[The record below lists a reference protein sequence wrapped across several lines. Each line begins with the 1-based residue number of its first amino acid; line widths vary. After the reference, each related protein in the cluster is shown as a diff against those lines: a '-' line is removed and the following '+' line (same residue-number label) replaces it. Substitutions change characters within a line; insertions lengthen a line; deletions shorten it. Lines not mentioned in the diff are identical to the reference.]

1 MFGINKNTNFA
12 KLLLP
17 GLEQSWQWQGQR
29 VTYSTM
35 GEGAPLLFL
44 HGINAAAWGI
54 DFRQNIEP
62 IAQQYK
68 VFVPDLP
75 GFGRSERRKMA
86 YNAEMYISFITDF
99 ARFITESEG
108 EAPAIIVNSLTAA
121 HLIAAATRTPEY
133 FGAIILVCPTGL
145 EKLDFP
151 PTQTS
156 KRLFKLFSGP
166 VGTGLFWLLT
176 GRRSTRIFLGRD
188 AYFAKE
194 SIDTEIVESY
204 HRSARQPNAKYA
216 PFSFITF
223 NFNHS
228 VKEEWPNL
236 TQPALIVWGRE
247 AIITPLANADAFL
260 ELCPETEL
268 VVIEQARLSVQDE
281 RPEEFNRLALKWLA
295 SHSFSQEP
303 EPLVA

>member
-1 MFGINKNTNFA
+1 MFGFNKNKMK
-12 KLLLP
+12 KLHLP
-17 GLEQSWQWQGQR
+17 GLEQNWQWQGQR

-35 GEGAPLLFL
+35 GEGKPLLFL

-54 DFRQNIEP
+54 DFRHNIGP
-62 IAQQYK
+62 VSQQYK

-86 YNAEMYISFITDF
+86 YTAEKNIKSITDF

-108 EAPAIIVNSLTAA
+108 TAPAIIVNSLTAA
-121 HLIAAATRTPEY
+121 HLIAAATRTPEF
-133 FGAIILVCPTGL
+133 FGPMILICPTGL

-151 PTQTS
+151 PTEKSQ
-156 KRLFKLFSGP
+156 RFFKLFSGP

-176 GRRSTRIFLGRD
+176 GRQSTRIFLARD

-194 SIDTEIVESY
+194 SIDSEIVESY
-204 HRSARQPNAKYA
+204 YRSARQPNAKYA

-228 VKEEWPNL
+228 VKEEWPTL

-247 AIITPLANADAFL
+247 AMITPLTTAEAFL
-260 ELCPETEL
+260 KLRPETKL
-268 VVIEQARLSVQDE
+268 MVIEQARLAVQDE
-281 RPEEFNRLALKWLA
+281 QPEQFNKLALDWLA
-295 SHSFSQEP
+295 SHSFTREP
-303 EPLVA
+303 EPIVA

>member
-1 MFGINKNTNFA
+1 MFGFNKNKIE
-12 KLLLP
+12 KLHLP
-17 GLEQSWQWQGQR
+17 GQERNWQWQGQG
-29 VTYSTM
+29 VTYSIM

-44 HGINAAAWGI
+44 HGINATAWGI
-54 DFRQNIEP
+54 DFRRNIEP
-62 IAQQYK
+62 ISQQYK
-68 VFVPDLP
+68 VFVPDLL

-86 YNAEMYISFITDF
+86 YSAEMYISFITDF
-99 ARFITESEG
+99 ARFITENEG
-108 EAPAIIVNSLTAA
+108 TAPVIIVNSLTAA

-133 FGAIILVCPTGL
+133 FGAMILVCPTGL

-166 VGTGLFWLLT
+166 LGTGLFWLVT
-176 GRRSTRIFLGRD
+176 GRRSTRIFLARD

-216 PFSFITF
+216 AFSFITF

-228 VKEEWPNL
+228 VKEEWPTL

-260 ELCPETEL
+260 KLRPETEL
-268 VVIEQARLSVQDE
+268 VIIEQTRLAVQDE
-281 RPEEFNRLALKWLA
+281 QAEEFNRLALNWLA
-295 SHSFSQEP
+295 THSLPRQP
-303 EPLVA
+303 ELSVA